1 MKEKLVKFLA
11 SKWLGAVIGAIITI
25 ILMGEEKA
33 LGDMT
38 NSWAL
43 GLITSVLIG
52 GFAELFR
59 HKIAEEKYD
68 WRSLLC
74 YLVGGIIG
82 MIIMFIV

>member
-1 MKEKLVKFLA
+1 MKENLLKVIC
-11 SKWLGAVIGAIITI
+11 SKWLGVVIGAIVTI
-25 ILMGEEKA
+25 ILMDEEKS

-43 GLITSVLIG
+43 ALITTLLIG
-52 GFAELFR
+52 AFAELFR
-59 HKIAEEKYD
+59 HKMAEEKYD

-82 MIIMFIV
+82 MIIMFII

>member
-1 MKEKLVKFLA
+1 MKEKLLKVIC
-11 SKWLGAVIGAIITI
+11 SKWLGVVIGALIVI

-38 NSWAL
+38 NSWVL
-43 GLITSVLIG
+43 GLITSLLTG
-52 GFAELFR
+52 AFAELFR

-82 MIIMFIV
+82 MIIMFII